1 MNQINSREVSHQTM
15 PIINVLVSTPR
26 ALIVAIVR
34 NASLIFQMTKR
45 EVVGRYRGSVFGLAW
60 SFFNPLLMLAV
71 YSFVFS
77 FVFKS
82 RWGGDVDQ
90 GHARFAMMLFVGM
103 TVHGLFAECINRAP
117 HLILNNPS
125 YVKKIVFP
133 LEILPVVALLSAFFH
148 TAVSLLVLLIGFV
161 LIRHYVFWTVV
172 FLPIVLLPLM
182 FVSLGVGWFLA
193 ATGVFIR
200 DIGQITGL
208 LTTVLMF
215 LSPVFYPASSLPEKY
230 RFWLELNPLTF
241 FIEQSRGVL
250 LEGQLPNFA
259 LLGMYLIGGFVV
271 ACAGFVC
278 FQSARRG
285 FADVL

>member
-1 MNQINSREVSHQTM
+1 V
-15 PIINVLVSTPR
+15 
-26 ALIVAIVR
+26 AAIVR
-34 NASLIFQMTKR
+34 NTGLIGQMTRR
-45 EVVGRYRGSVFGLAW
+45 EVLGRYRGSVFGLAW

-82 RWGGDVDQ
+82 RWTGDVADQ

-103 TVHGLFAECINRAP
+103 TVYGLFAECINRAP

-148 TAVSLLVLLIGFV
+148 TLVSMLVLLLGFAAIKHFV
-161 LIRHYVFWTVV
+161 YPTVV
-172 FLPIVLLPLM
+172 FLPLILFPLM
-182 FVSLGVGWFLA
+182 LIALGMGWFLA
-193 ATGVFIR
+193 ATGVFLR

-208 LTTVLMF
+208 ITTVLMF
-215 LSPVFYPASSLPEKY
+215 LSPVFYPAASLPAKY

-241 FIEQSRGVL
+241 FIEQSRAVL
-250 LEGQLPNFA
+250 LDGGLPDFGRLA
-259 LLGMYLIGGFVV
+259 MYTVGGFAV
-271 ACAGFVC
+271 ACLGYTY

>member
-1 MNQINSREVSHQTM
+1 M
-15 PIINVLVSTPR
+15 PIINAVTSTPR
-26 ALIVAIVR
+26 FLVVSIVR
-34 NASLIFQMTKR
+34 NASLIWQMTKR

-82 RWGGDVDQ
+82 RWSGDVADQ
-90 GHARFAMMLFVGM
+90 GHAQFAMMLFVGM
-103 TVHGLFAECINRAP
+103 TVHGLFAECINRSP

-148 TAVSLLVLLIGFV
+148 TAISLLVLLLAFAIFKHFV
-161 LIRHYVFWTVV
+161 FATIA

-182 FVSLGVGWFLA
+182 FISLGLGWFLA
-193 ATGVFIR
+193 ATGVFVR
-200 DIGQITGL
+200 DIAQITGL

-215 LSPVFYPASSLPEKY
+215 LSPVFYSASALPAKY

-250 LEGQLPNFA
+250 LEGQFPDFGM
-259 LLGMYLIGGFVV
+259 LGIYLIGGFAI
-271 ACAGFVC
+271 ACAGLKS
-278 FQSARRG
+278 FQFARRG